1 MNIEYFISVKKA
13 LENLKENKATD
24 DDKNIIL
31 EYISSLEDDLYRE
44 SKTNKVLI
52 RAIKSDNNKNDCS
65 YHTDD
70 YDFNK

>member
-52 RAIKSDNNKNDCS
+52 RAIKSDDNKNGCS